1 MAAAMIGRLQP
12 KETQEGYTMKFTK
25 RDFAITVAGAML
37 AASLAGTAVAAEQP
51 RMDAAIKYL
60 KEARKEL
67 SQANTNKGGHRRQAM
82 DLIDQAIQQVENG
95 KRYAN
100 NH

>member
-1 MAAAMIGRLQP
+1 
-12 KETQEGYTMKFTK
+12 MKFTRRK
-25 RDFAITVAGAML
+25 LAVAVAGTML
-37 AASLAGTAVAAEQP
+37 AASLAGTAVAAEQK
-51 RMDAAIKYL
+51 RMDAAIQYL

-67 SQANTNKGGHRRQAM
+67 SQANPNKGGHRRKAM
-82 DLIDQAIQQVENG
+82 ELIDQAIQQVENG